1 MKITRSLAKKMFKEE
16 MVKYHNVFYN
26 KCVQGNKIYSY
37 EFTELIDVGLSYGI
51 PTPLIHK
58 FIQSELK
65 RVCAEIIAE
74 YNRNLEYRTSEMLRN
89 YVVTP
94 ILTFSPQDEFLKY
107 LDTVDYKTVSLS
119 TVKTRG
125 YCFGLTVPEIEAI
138 VEEHRTRL

>member
-16 MVKYHNVFYN
+16 MVKYQKVFYN
-26 KCVQGNKIYSY
+26 KCIQGNKIYSY

-58 FIQSELK
+58 FIQSELN

-119 TVKTRG
+119 TVKIRG
-125 YCFGLTVPEIEAI
+125 YCFGLTVPEIEAM